1 MTVGR
6 VTMPF
11 TGDAAGSGLRATNL
25 TPWRN
30 ANASFFGSTPLVDES
45 SEYEVDDRGVDATW
59 VVQDEVPGNESLYF
73 EVWVEFNPDA
83 CHALGSFSFEAPL
96 VYLDGDSAPIRNDCT
111 LGSCQGNR
119 IQLMRELTGEPDE
132 TVEREGGEH

>member
-30 ANASFFGSTPLVDES
+30 ANASFFGSTPPVDES

-96 VYLDGDSAPIRNDCT
+96 VYLDGDSAPIATTAPWVAVRGT
-111 LGSCQGNR
+111 EFSSC
-119 IQLMRELTGEPDE
+119 ES
-132 TVEREGGEH
+132 